1 MLTTPM
7 KKNSQLVVSL
17 STDSFPLFAIN
28 SFFSLLTYAGFRKKV
43 FFSKT
48 AFSSYF
54 GGVGVKRG
62 GRPN

>member
-17 STDSFPLFAIN
+17 HRLISVICHKLL
-28 SFFSLLTYAGFRKKV
+28 FSLLTYAGFRKKV
-43 FFSKT
+43 FSKT
-48 AFSSYF
+48 AFSDYF